1 MANGGLFVANTPAE
15 VGVFASPIKYIL
27 RIMLDYAAHVW
38 HGNET
43 ATVRHKMKLNVVGA
57 IVGG

>member
-1 MANGGLFVANTPAE
+1 MANTPAE